1 MCVVVVVVFL
11 GEAGDKRFF
20 QLNECYLI
28 SSGKRLILFIFM
40 VFVLLGGGGGGGH
53 SCNISHSISSTP
65 FMMSIGY

>member
-1 MCVVVVVVFL
+1 MCVVVVVVVFW

-40 VFVLLGGGGGGGH
+40 VFVLFGGGGGGN

-65 FMMSIGY
+65 FMSIGY